1 MSRVVINTSS
11 PNDGLGD
18 TLRAAITLINAM
30 TLELYD
36 QKVDKESG
44 KGLSSNN
51 FTTLLLEK
59 LNGIAAG
66 AEVNVQAD
74 LLQENETADDYVKGK
89 ELFFSLTRQD
99 AQVETYAGTSVFTVP
114 LGLTVDR
121 VLLNRVELYEGTVA
135 QGGEWSQTTDQ
146 LTITKSMV
154 TGNRIQINF
163 F

>member
-1 MSRVVINTSS
+1 MSRQVINTSS

-36 QKVDKESG
+36 QKVDKEAG
-44 KGLSSNN
+44 KDLSAND
-51 FTTLLLEK
+51 FTTLLLDK
-59 LNGIAAG
+59 LTGIAAE

-74 LLQENETADDYVKGK
+74 LLQQDETADDYVKGK
-89 ELFFSLTRQD
+89 ELFFSLTRQA
-99 AQVETYAGTSVFTVP
+99 AQIETYAGTSVFTVP
-114 LGLTVDR
+114 LGLKVDR
-121 VLLNRVELYEGTVA
+121 VLLNRVELYEGTFD
-135 QGGEWSQTTDQ
+135 QGGEYSQTEDQ
-146 LTITKSMV
+146 LTITKTMV

>member
-11 PNDGLGD
+11 PNDGLGA

-30 TLELYD
+30 TLELYS
-36 QKVDKESG
+36 QKVDKEAG
-44 KGLSSNN
+44 KGLSSND
-51 FTTLLLEK
+51 FTTLLQAK
-59 LNGIAAG
+59 LNAIAAG

-74 LLQENETADDYVKGK
+74 LLQNDETADDYVKGK
-89 ELFFSLTRQD
+89 ELFFSLTRQA
-99 AQVETYAGTSVFTVP
+99 AQVETYAGTSVFTLP
-114 LGLTVDR
+114 LGTTVDR
-121 VLLNRVELYEGTVA
+121 VSLNRIELYEGTVA

-146 LTITKSMV
+146 LTITKIMN

>member
-1 MSRVVINTSS
+1 MSRQVINTSS

-36 QKVDKESG
+36 QKVDKEAG
-44 KGLSSNN
+44 KGLSAND

-59 LNGIAAG
+59 LTGIAAG
-66 AEVNVQAD
+66 AEVNVQSD
-74 LLQENETADDYVKGK
+74 LLQEDETADDYVKGK
-89 ELFFSLTRQD
+89 ELFFSLTRNA
-99 AQVETYAGTSVFTVP
+99 AQIETFAGTSIFTVP
-114 LGLTVDR
+114 LGLIVDR

-135 QGGEWSQTTDQ
+135 QGGEYSQTEDQ
-146 LTITKSMV
+146 LTITKAMV